1 MGNEPVAPISS
12 NNVRSLSVLTLNSPA
27 VEAIRMLTGRPGL
40 PSSSGLRIVHGDTA
54 GGIEL
59 FITPQ
64 PDVGD
69 QIREID
75 GVRVFL
81 HENVAAM
88 LSDRSLGAEISEDDV
103 VFRIQ

>member
-1 MGNEPVAPISS
+1 M
-12 NNVRSLSVLTLNSPA
+12 LTLNQPA
-27 VEAIRMLTGRPGL
+27 VEAIRKLTGKPGL

-64 PDVGD
+64 PDTGD
-69 QIREID
+69 QIIEID

-81 HENVAAM
+81 HSDVATM
-88 LSDRSLGAEISEDDV
+88 LSNRSLGAEISEDDV

>member
-1 MGNEPVAPISS
+1 M
-12 NNVRSLSVLTLNSPA
+12 LTLNPPA
-27 VEAIRMLTGRPGL
+27 VEAIRMLTGKPGL
-40 PSSSGLRIVHGDTA
+40 PSGAGLRIIHGDTA

-64 PDVGD
+64 PGAGD
-69 QIREID
+69 QVIETD

>member
-1 MGNEPVAPISS
+1 MA
-12 NNVRSLSVLTLNSPA
+12 VLTLNPPA

-40 PSSSGLRIVHGDTA
+40 PTSSGLRIVHGDTA

-59 FITPQ
+59 FITSQ
-64 PDVGD
+64 PAVGD
-69 QIREID
+69 QVIEID

-88 LSDRSLGAEISEDDV
+88 LSGRSLGAEISEDDV

>member
-1 MGNEPVAPISS
+1 
-12 NNVRSLSVLTLNSPA
+12 VLTLNPPA
-27 VEAIRMLTGRPGL
+27 IEAIRILTGKPGL

-64 PDVGD
+64 PGTGD
-69 QIREID
+69 QVIETD

-81 HENVAAM
+81 HADVATM
-88 LSDRSLGAEISEDDV
+88 LSNRSLGAEISEDDV